1 LAVALYNSRGP
12 DESRAFDGGDQ
23 EREVA
28 KRYFEQAEQFVNRWA
43 RTANVLHQG
52 VESYEVTPDGSM

>member
-1 LAVALYNSRGP
+1 MSRGP
-12 DESRAFDGGDQ
+12 FDGGDQ